1 MIAKKCDKCFTYYGI
16 RLPGKPDHI
25 NVCSTSGEVLY
36 KYDLCPSCMEKLESF
51 LRGKKDE

>member
-1 MIAKKCDKCFTYYGI
+1 MIAKKCDECFTYYGI

-51 LRGKKDE
+51 LRVKKDE